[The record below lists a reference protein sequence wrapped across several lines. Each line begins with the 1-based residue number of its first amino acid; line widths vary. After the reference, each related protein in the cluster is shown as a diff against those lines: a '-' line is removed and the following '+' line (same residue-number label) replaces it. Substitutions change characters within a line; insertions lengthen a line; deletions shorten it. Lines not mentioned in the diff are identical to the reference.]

1 MPRRGCGAAA
11 VFWLCGAAWAAEN
24 PEELLSRFKTVMRG
38 NLERLPDYTC
48 AMRIERFSRFTA
60 ERPWER
66 LDELKLEVAYAEGQE
81 LYARQ
86 GARRFG
92 SQPLAEMITRGTIGT
107 GHFGLLAAHIFL
119 QSKVKFGFEGEGE
132 ENGHKAL
139 DFHFDVAPGDS
150 AYKIRTA
157 GVEAVTGFQGRFRVD
172 AETLDLVRLEAHA
185 YDIPEK
191 LGLAE
196 VQTVVNY
203 ARQRVGSEEF
213 LLPVSASLQAGS
225 SDGNENLN
233 RIRLASC
240 RKYQTESTLTT
251 DAAPAANPAP
261 AQPAAEAAGQA
272 KTRSPALPAGTVFE
286 VALDSPLDPQRAS
299 IGEAVLARIVKV
311 KGDVAVAP
319 GALLR
324 GRVVR
329 VEREITQSPV
339 YQLGLEFD
347 TLEAETGSLPLSAT
361 MESAGPAAGLIRQTK
376 RLEPTFAKHSKGQMN
391 VLVREVQKGQGILL
405 WEARQGP
412 IPRGLKMTWRVLGDE
427 RDPR

>member
-1 MPRRGCGAAA
+1 MPRLGRG
-11 VFWLCGAAWAAEN
+11 VVVVLWVYSAAWATED
-24 PEELLSRFKTVMRG
+24 PEESLTRFKSTIKA

-66 LDELKLEVAYAEGQE
+66 LDELKLEVAYADGQE
-81 LYARQ
+81 LYARA
-86 GARRFG
+86 GARRFEAR
-92 SQPLAEMITRGTIGT
+92 PLAEMVTRGTIGT

-119 QSKVKFGFEGEGE
+119 QSTVKFGFEGEGE
-132 ENGHKAL
+132 ENGRKAL

-150 AYKIRTA
+150 AYKLRTA

-172 AETLDLVRLEAHA
+172 AQTLELIRLEVQA

-203 ARQRVGSEEF
+203 SRHKVGPEEF
-213 LLPVSASLQAGS
+213 LLPVTASLQAGS

-233 RIRLASC
+233 RIRLTSC
-240 RKYQTESTLTT
+240 RKYQTESTLVTEAT
-251 DAAPAANPAP
+251 VPTAVTAAADAPVAAAVPAT
-261 AQPAAEAAGQA
+261 
-272 KTRSPALPAGTVFE
+272 KHVVRAGTVFE

-299 IGEAVLARIVKV
+299 IGEAVQARVVKV
-311 KGDVAVAP
+311 RGDTAVTA
-319 GALLR
+319 GALLK

-347 TLEAETGSLPLSAT
+347 TLEAEGGSLSLNAT
-361 MESAGPAAGLIRQTK
+361 MESAGPAAGLIRQAK
-376 RLEPTFAKHSKGQMN
+376 RIEPTFAKSSKGRVD

-412 IPRGLKMTWRVLGDE
+412 IPRGLKMTWRVVE
-427 RDPR
+427 DPPVQ